1 MVETA
6 FPEIYAY
13 AFLPKSSGHIEPLGV
28 DENTG
33 ALVIP
38 EGIKPTSFFLQVEIP
53 GHGLDVVVARKDVGT
68 SGGGYHMEQIKEI
81 ARNTWRTT
89 SPIEIFKDRDSG
101 ERYTRW
107 HHNFSNRLDILVVQ
121 QGGELHLLQA
131 GVVIRGSRDMET
143 CHLLC
148 ERLWHG
154 QIVYDQRN
162 RSYVG
167 VPADSAWGSFA
178 SRNGIFN
185 FRPFRQALGR
195 VAITPRVVSAD
206 ELEPAL
212 GTPAKGCYRIDWFLP
227 FGGRRGQGIA
237 RDVDGTAVWV
247 VGNEVLTRWDLDV
260 LAARKVPTQN
270 FKLVQPDTDGIIRL
284 RRGMDVRSLGIRS
297 GFSKKDGP
305 KYLQGIYLA

>member
-1 MVETA
+1 MAETA

-13 AFLPKSSGHIEPLGV
+13 TFLPKSSGHTEPLEV
-28 DENTG
+28 NEATG

-38 EGIKPTSFFLQVEIP
+38 EGIKPTGFFLQVEIP
-53 GHGLDVVVARKDVGT
+53 GHGLDVTVARKDVGT
-68 SGGGYHMEQIKEI
+68 NGGGYHMQQIHEGT
-81 ARNTWRTT
+81 RNTWRTT
-89 SPIEIFKDRDSG
+89 SPIEIFKDSGSG

-107 HHNFSNRLDILVVQ
+107 HHNFSNRLDIFVVQ
-121 QGGELHLLQA
+121 KGGEIHLLQA

-143 CHLLC
+143 YHLLC

-154 QIVYDQRN
+154 QVVRNQR
-162 RSYVG
+162 SGLYVG
-167 VPADSAWGSFA
+167 VPYDPAWGSFV

-185 FRPFRQALGR
+185 FEPFRRALGR

-206 ELEPAL
+206 ELEPWL
-212 GTPAKGCYRIDWFLP
+212 GTPAEGCYRMDWFLP

-237 RDVDGTAVWV
+237 RTADGTAVWV
-247 VGNEVLTRWDLDV
+247 VGNEVLNQHDLDD
-260 LAARKVPTQN
+260 LAAKKVPIQN
-270 FKLVQPDTDGIIRL
+270 FRIVQPEADGIVRL
-284 RRGMDVRSLGIRS
+284 RRGMDIRSLGIRS